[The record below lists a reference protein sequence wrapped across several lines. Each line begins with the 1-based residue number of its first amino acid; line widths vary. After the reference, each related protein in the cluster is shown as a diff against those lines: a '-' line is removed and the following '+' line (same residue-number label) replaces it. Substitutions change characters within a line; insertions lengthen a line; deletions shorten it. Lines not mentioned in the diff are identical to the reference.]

1 MSWDREWQEIK
12 AGVRERE
19 PASMQLNQLAPGGGG
34 GGAPD
39 LASSPARKKAAGNA
53 IQNDLAPGVKGHGN
67 DAEES
72 TATAVKEFGARD
84 GDGWDTAV
92 ALKKAHATW
101 EKQVS
106 ALKDRLLF
114 ERNGLLKTA
123 VDLRSDDIG
132 IAKSIRPKSNIDYF

>member
-12 AGVRERE
+12 AGVREHE
-19 PASMQLNQLAPGGGG
+19 PASMQLNQLTPGGG

-39 LASSPARKKAAGNA
+39 LASSPARKEAAGNA
-53 IQNDLAPGVKGHGN
+53 IRNDLVPGVKDHGD

-84 GDGWDTAV
+84 GDGWDTAA

-101 EKQVS
+101 EKQVK
-106 ALKDRLLF
+106 ALRDRLLY
-114 ERNGLLKTA
+114 EQNGLLKTA

-132 IAKSIRPKSNIDYF
+132 IARNIRSKSTIDYF